1 MNLMVSENTKAL
13 LLLVAPLLMQK
24 TENQPDIL
32 THGEFRKLN
41 NFLKSMDREPKDLLE
56 QDATDLITACRP
68 VVDVGRIRSLLDRGF
83 LLSQAIER
91 WHSMSIWVVGC
102 FDDDYPKRL
111 INGLKDNIAPILY
124 GCGDILLLKKGGLAV
139 VGSRHVDE
147 TLEAYAESVGALA
160 ASAGIMI
167 ISGAARGIDQ
177 ASMRGALQ
185 NNGKV
190 VGVMADSLE
199 RTVLNRENRQFIM
212 NGFLTV
218 VSPYDPCAGF
228 NVGNA
233 MQRNKFIYALSNA
246 ALVVSSEYQK
256 GGTWAG
262 AGEQLNKFNLLPVYV
277 RSTKPSCKALDA
289 LKAMGAYSWPE
300 PSTPQELKDLLI
312 QKSQEPIKK
321 PEQIEL
327 HLLVAKE
334 DEADYR
340 K

>member
-13 LLLVAPLLMQK
+13 LLLVAPLLTQK
-24 TENQPDIL
+24 ADNQPDTL
-32 THGEFRKLN
+32 TSGEFRKLN
-41 NFLKSMDREPKDLLE
+41 NFLKSMNREPKDLLE
-56 QDATDLITACRP
+56 QDAADLIAACRP
-68 VVDVGRIRSLLDRGF
+68 VVDVGRVRSLLDRGF

-111 INGLKDNIAPILY
+111 INGLKDSLAPILY

-147 TLEAYAESVGALA
+147 TLEAYAENIGVLA
-160 ASAGIMI
+160 ASAGITI
-167 ISGAARGIDQ
+167 ISGAAKGIDQ

-185 NNGKV
+185 NDGRV
-190 VGVMADSLE
+190 IGVMADSLE

-212 NGFLTV
+212 DGYLTL

-233 MQRNKFIYALSNA
+233 MQRNKFIYALA
-246 ALVVSSEYQK
+246 DVALVVSSDYKK

-262 AGEQLNKFNLLPVYV
+262 AEEQLNKFNRVPVYV
-277 RSTKPSCKALDA
+277 CSTRPSCKALDA
-289 LKAMGAYSWPE
+289 LKVMGAYSWPE
-300 PSTPQELKDLLI
+300 PSTPRELKDVLA
-312 QKSQEPIKK
+312 QKSQGPNNK
-321 PEQIEL
+321 PEQTEL
-327 HLLVAKE
+327 PLLMANE
-334 DEADYR
+334 DETDYG